1 MAAHASTPLDHTIVN
16 VVGQGLKGTGV
27 KMTKTSAKIRH
38 ASTELH
44 VKTRSGILL
53 AVASLIPGAGY
64 VVIVRMDGMD
74 RDARMRTSV

>member
-16 VVGQGLKGTGV
+16 VVGQVLKGTGV

-53 AVASLIPGAGY
+53 VFASPIPGAGY
-64 VVIVRMDGMD
+64 VVNVRMGGLD
-74 RDARMRTSV
+74 RIVLMM